1 MISFYLCHA
10 FEWNDT
16 TVMIFSFFFIE
27 NHFSH
32 YRSQLWDLYLLAR
45 VNLHPPRPE
54 MGSCEQF
61 SWTCR
66 SFTENFRRLKPAT
79 QTCGWTFSPLF
90 DAISFICEDKSIL
103 RRTGSTSVDQIQSQ
117 VFLASAVE
125 LWSSKVEILSFKLLI
140 TLKHK
145 SINHCWLDPFL
156 RNGYRW
162 IWSSRSKDGVFSSW
176 KWNYW
181 RKFGRNVILSQ
192 GERHSDRLLNK
203 MAAKFRIDGSSLAR
217 DDFADVLINEV
228 ISNKVLSYS
237 ASDSNSKLK
246 VTGAK

>member
-1 MISFYLCHA
+1 MLRCCANLKARGGSRPVYKVCTNLSEF
-10 FEWNDT
+10 FPK
-16 TVMIFSFFFIE
+16 IFLRVYIVKCKWFLTLWVQNS
-27 NHFSH
+27 HFSNDFFLSASCLRMKWH
-32 YRSQLWDLYLLAR
+32 YCNDLQGFLGLKTALAIIALSF
-45 VNLHPPRPE
+45 VSLNLHPPRPE

-66 SFTENFRRLKPAT
+66 SFTENFRWLKPAT

-103 RRTGSTSVDQIQSQ
+103 RRTGSTSLIKFKAKFFSH
-117 VFLASAVE
+117 L
-125 LWSSKVEILSFKLLI
+125 LWSSGHRR
-140 TLKHK
+140 LKFFWSLWNFLK

-192 GERHSDRLLNK
+192 GETLR
-203 MAAKFRIDGSSLAR
+203 
-217 DDFADVLINEV
+217 
-228 ISNKVLSYS
+228 S
-237 ASDSNSKLK
+237 AS
-246 VTGAK
+246 